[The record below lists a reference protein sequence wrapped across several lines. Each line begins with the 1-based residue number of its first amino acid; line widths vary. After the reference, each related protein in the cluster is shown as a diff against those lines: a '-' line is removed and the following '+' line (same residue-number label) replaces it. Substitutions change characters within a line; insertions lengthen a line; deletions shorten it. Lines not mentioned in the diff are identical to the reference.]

1 MRRML
6 FKNKKI
12 ETIEIVNDG
21 YIPPMRTLFDGTN
34 DEVLLGFSRILTDI
48 KEILTDEEY
57 PDVLIAPEKVNE
69 NATKKELGELY
80 LREKVGERIYALL
93 KVFMVKKPN
102 NIYHILDTLFCA
114 SEGTY
119 RNRKFKDTLRDLKL
133 LSLDNIK
140 DFFSFFSV
148 ANSLK

>member
-34 DEVLLGFSRILTDI
+34 DEVLLGFSRILNDI